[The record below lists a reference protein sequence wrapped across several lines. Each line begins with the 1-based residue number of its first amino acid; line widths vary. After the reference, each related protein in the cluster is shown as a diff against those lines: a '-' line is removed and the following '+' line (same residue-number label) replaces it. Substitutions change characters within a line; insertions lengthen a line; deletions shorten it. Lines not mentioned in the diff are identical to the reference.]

1 MEVGS
6 ERDRLWSLRPLFVSK
21 RVFNSERFAGLGE
34 MEETK
39 GSDSVAKGVRGAEG
53 DENDEMTY
61 HQDESK
67 TYPSRA

>member
-1 MEVGS
+1 MS
-6 ERDRLWSLRPLFVSK
+6 N

-34 MEETK
+34 MVSSEETK

>member
-1 MEVGS
+1 M
-6 ERDRLWSLRPLFVSK
+6 SK